1 MRVQRPSLSGH
12 LSQSSPRIQ
21 YTNPSLLSASH
32 WQYLPGGGYHSLDT
46 KPSSHEGSQYKS
58 TSSNIDFD
66 TNAERT
72 VCLAFLRT
80 RARGGFTLVELIV
93 TLLIAGVVIGVS
105 VTFLTTGSS
114 FLVRTEMSASAKA
127 LAEKSA

>member
-1 MRVQRPSLSGH
+1 
-12 LSQSSPRIQ
+12 
-21 YTNPSLLSASH
+21 
-32 WQYLPGGGYHSLDT
+32 
-46 KPSSHEGSQYKS
+46 
-58 TSSNIDFD
+58 
-66 TNAERT
+66 
-72 VCLAFLRT
+72 
-80 RARGGFTLVELIV
+80 V